1 MHCPAG
7 KGLGFFFFFFFKCD
21 YFVISEAKRNLQSAS
36 NTAWLTQ
43 FNPKR
48 GLCFLIK
55 NFWGGGRG
63 VGGGKGWQKYY
74 NIALQ

>member
-7 KGLGFFFFFFFKCD
+7 KGLGFFFFFKCD

-36 NTAWLTQ
+36 KTAVLTSLHS
-43 FNPKR
+43 KLC
-48 GLCFLIK
+48 LCFLIK
-55 NFWGGGRG
+55 NYLGVGRG